1 MGVFSRLGDIINAN
15 INAMLDKAE
24 DPEKM
29 IRLMIQ
35 EMEDTLVDLKS
46 SCAAKMATRA
56 EMERDRDTLEA
67 KVTRWSERAVLAV
80 ERKRD
85 DLAKEA
91 LLEKK
96 QCVSQLEF
104 AEKDLAH
111 YDELIRDCKSNIAQL
126 EQKLEEVTLK
136 HKMLVQRSIHAAEKK
151 RARTAMSAA
160 SGTQAMM
167 RFDELENR
175 IERMEAD
182 AELSGRFSD
191 SGSDLEREFDKLE
204 SDNVI
209 EEELAALKKSM
220 NKSAAKPAG
229 KEATAKDS
237 AEKTDG

>member
-1 MGVFSRLGDIINAN
+1 MGVFSRMGDIINSN

-56 EMERDRDTLEA
+56 EMNRDKEALEA
-67 KVTRWSERAVLAV
+67 KIERWSDRAVLAV

-96 QCVSQLEF
+96 QYEKQLGF
-104 AEKDLAH
+104 AVIDLEH
-111 YDELIRDCKSNIAQL
+111 YDTLISECKANIGQL

-151 RARTAMSAA
+151 RARTAMSNATGA
-160 SGTQAMM
+160 RAMM
-167 RFDELENR
+167 RFEDLENR

-182 AELSGRFSD
+182 AELSGTVSQ
-191 SGSDLEREFDKLE
+191 SGSDLEREFDRLE
-204 SDNVI
+204 ANEVI
-209 EEELAALKKSM
+209 ENELAALKKSM
-220 NKSAAKPAG
+220 NKNSAGGAASKAAAD
-229 KEATAKDS
+229 KADN
-237 AEKTDG
+237 

>member
-1 MGVFSRLGDIINAN
+1 MGVFSRLGDIINSN

-56 EMERDRDTLEA
+56 EMERDRDTLLG
-67 KVTRWSERAVLAV
+67 KHQRWEQRAALAV
-80 ERKRD
+80 ERGRD

-96 QCVSQLEF
+96 QCAGQLEY
-104 AEKDLAH
+104 AEKDLEH
-111 YDELIRDCKSNIAQL
+111 YEGLISECKSNIAQL

-136 HKMLVQRSIHAAEKK
+136 HKMLVQRSIHANEKK
-151 RARTAMSAA
+151 RARTVMSNATGA
-160 SGTQAMM
+160 QAVM
-167 RFDELENR
+167 RFGELENR

-182 AELSGRFSD
+182 ADLAGSTAA
-191 SGSDLEREFDKLE
+191 GSDLEREFDRLE
-204 SDNVI
+204 SDDAI
-209 EEELAALKKSM
+209 EEELAALKKTM
-220 NKSAAKPAG
+220 NKPSGKGAAG
-229 KEATAKDS
+229 KNT

>member
-1 MGVFSRLGDIINAN
+1 MGVFSRMGDIINSN

-56 EMERDRDTLEA
+56 EMERDRETLEA
-67 KVTRWSERAVLAV
+67 KVARWNDRAVLAV

-96 QCVSQLEF
+96 QCNRQLEF
-104 AEKDLAH
+104 ALADLEHYEK
-111 YDELIRDCKSNIAQL
+111 LISECKANIAQL

-136 HKMLVQRSIHAAEKK
+136 HKMLVQRSIHAVEKK
-151 RARTAMSAA
+151 RARTAVSNA
-160 SGTQAMM
+160 SGARAMM
-167 RFDELENR
+167 RFEDLENR

-182 AELSGRFSD
+182 ADLAGSSGTA
-191 SGSDLEREFDKLE
+191 GNDLEREFDKLE
-204 SDNVI
+204 SDGVI
-209 EEELAALKKSM
+209 DNELAELKKSM
-220 NKSAAKPAG
+220 SKTSAKGAAAKG
-229 KEATAKDS
+229 AT
-237 AEKTDG
+237 EKTDG

>member
-1 MGVFSRLGDIINAN
+1 MGVFSRLGDIINSN

-56 EMERDRDTLEA
+56 EMERDRDTLLG
-67 KVTRWSERAVLAV
+67 KHQRWEQRATLAV
-80 ERKRD
+80 ERGRD

-96 QCVSQLEF
+96 RCAGQLEY
-104 AEKDLAH
+104 AEKDLEH
-111 YDELIRDCKSNIAQL
+111 YEGLIGECKNNIAQL

-136 HKMLVQRSIHAAEKK
+136 HKMLVQRSIHADEKK
-151 RARTAMSAA
+151 RARTVMSNATGA
-160 SGTQAMM
+160 QAVM
-167 RFDELENR
+167 RFGELENR

-182 AELSGRFSD
+182 AELAGNTAG
-191 SGSDLEREFDKLE
+191 GSDLEREFDRLE
-204 SDNVI
+204 SDDAI
-209 EEELAALKKSM
+209 EEELIALKKTI
-220 NKSAAKPAG
+220 NKPSGKGAAG
-229 KEATAKDS
+229 KNT

>member
-1 MGVFSRLGDIINAN
+1 MGVFSRLGDIINSN

-56 EMERDRDTLEA
+56 EMERDKEAMLA
-67 KVTRWSERAVLAV
+67 KVARWDERAVLAI

-96 QCVSQLEF
+96 QCNKQLEF
-104 AEKDLAH
+104 AEKDLEH
-111 YDELIRDCKSNIAQL
+111 YAQLISECKNNIAQL

-136 HKMLVQRSIHAAEKK
+136 HKMLVQRGIHAKEKK
-151 RARTAMSAA
+151 RARSMVSSAGGA
-160 SGTQAMM
+160 QAMM
-167 RFDELENR
+167 RFNELENR

-182 AELSGRFSD
+182 ADLSGSAG
-191 SGSDLEREFDKLE
+191 GSNLEREFSKLE
-204 SDNVI
+204 SDNAV
-209 EEELAALKKSM
+209 EAELEALKKSM
-220 NKSAAKPAG
+220 SSSKETSAKKNPG
-229 KEATAKDS
+229 
-237 AEKTDG
+237 KTDV